1 MKRRDYAPVL
11 FLCLRRARPAI
22 LRRHPRRTI
31 AVIWIVLSIIS
42 AKLISGID
50 LNNDGMS
57 DVWQQKYA
65 VPSADASL
73 DYDGTG
79 LTNSQK
85 SLLGLDPRDPNS
97 RFHLEIVSDS
107 ANNQLR
113 LRLDTVFGKLYQLES
128 SSDLRNWV
136 SFNSIITGTGNMVE
150 ISQSLPGA
158 QMFFRARFAGDIDA
172 DGDGLTAWEEH
183 ELGTRDNSSDSDGE
197 CLMRGKSRT
206 DLIQI

>member
-11 FLCLRRARPAI
+11 FLCLHRAQPAI

-42 AKLISGID
+42 AKSISGID

-57 DVWQQKYA
+57 DVWQQKYS
-65 VPSADASL
+65 VPSADANL

-85 SLLGLDPRDPNS
+85 SLLGLDPRNPNS

-113 LRLDTVFGKLYQLES
+113 LRLGTVLANY
-128 SSDLRNWV
+128 
-136 SFNSIITGTGNMVE
+136 
-150 ISQSLPGA
+150 ISWKAATTCKIGRRLTLP
-158 QMFFRARFAGDIDA
+158 
-172 DGDGLTAWEEH
+172 
-183 ELGTRDNSSDSDGE
+183 
-197 CLMRGKSRT
+197 
-206 DLIQI
+206 

>member
-42 AKLISGID
+42 AKSISGID

-65 VPSADASL
+65 VQSADASL

-107 ANNQLR
+107 ANKPASPAISMPTE
-113 LRLDTVFGKLYQLES
+113 TV
-128 SSDLRNWV
+128 
-136 SFNSIITGTGNMVE
+136 
-150 ISQSLPGA
+150 SLPGRNTNLA
-158 QMFFRARFAGDIDA
+158 PETIVA
-172 DGDGLTAWEEH
+172 TA
-183 ELGTRDNSSDSDGE
+183 TATE

>member
-1 MKRRDYAPVL
+1 MKRRDYPPVL
-11 FLCLRRARPAI
+11 FLRPHRPW
-22 LRRHPRRTI
+22 LVGSRRHPNRTI
-31 AVIWIVLSIIS
+31 AVLWIVLSIIS
-42 AKLISGID
+42 VKSISGID

-57 DVWQQKYA
+57 DIWQQKYA
-65 VPSADASL
+65 VPSADANL

-79 LTNSQK
+79 LTNTQK

-128 SSDLRNWV
+128 SSDLRNWA
-136 SFNSIITGTGNMVE
+136 SFNSVITGTGNTVE

-158 QMFFRARFAGDIDA
+158 QMAFRARCAGDIDA
-172 DGDGLTAWEEH
+172 DGDGLTAWEGH
-183 ELGTRDNSSDSDGE
+183 APGA
-197 CLMRGKSRT
+197 
-206 DLIQI
+206 